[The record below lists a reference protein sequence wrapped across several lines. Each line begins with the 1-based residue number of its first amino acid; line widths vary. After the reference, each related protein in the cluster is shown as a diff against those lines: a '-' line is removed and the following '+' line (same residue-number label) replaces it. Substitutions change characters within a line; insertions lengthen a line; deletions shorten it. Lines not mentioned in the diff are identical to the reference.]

1 MTPPDATPEAP
12 APGPAGDPHR
22 GPDTDNLHRELA
34 PITAAAWAEIEE
46 EARRTFRRNV
56 AGRRVVDVP
65 DPGGPGLAAVG
76 TGHLSDMGSPAPGVT
91 ARLREARPLFE
102 LRVPFTVD
110 RAAVDDVE
118 RGAKDSDWQ
127 PVKDAARAMAFVED
141 RTIFD
146 GYGAAGV
153 DGLRARSSNPAVRLP
168 AEPRDY
174 PDAVSR
180 ALTRLRLAGV
190 EGPYALLLGADEYR
204 AVSETSDHGYPIAAH
219 LGRMLDGK
227 PLWAPALS
235 GGFVLSTRGGDFEL
249 VLGQDLAIGY
259 TSHDATGVQ
268 LYFQETLT
276 FRTYTD
282 EAVVVLEAT
291 PA

>member
-1 MTPPDATPEAP
+1 MTTPDATP
-12 APGPAGDPHR
+12 PGLTSDPYQ
-22 GPDTDNLHRELA
+22 GPDTNNLHRELA
-34 PITAAAWAEIEE
+34 PITPAAWAEIEE

-65 DPGGPGLAAVG
+65 DPGGPDLAAVG
-76 TGHLSDMGSPAPGVT
+76 TGHLGDLGSPAPGVT
-91 ARLREARPLFE
+91 ARLREAKPLFE

-118 RGAKDSDWQ
+118 RGSKDSDWQ

-146 GYGAAGV
+146 GFGAAGV
-153 DGLRARSSNPAVRLP
+153 DGLRARSSNPVVQLP

-180 ALTRLRLAGV
+180 ALTALRLAGV
-190 EGPYALLLGADEYR
+190 DGPYALLLGADEYR

-219 LGRMLDGK
+219 LGRMLDGS
-227 PLWAPALS
+227 PIWAPALS

-249 VLGQDLAIGY
+249 ILGQDLAIGY
-259 TSHDATGVQ
+259 TGHDAESVH

-282 EAVVVLEAT
+282 EAVVVLEA
-291 PA
+291 PSA